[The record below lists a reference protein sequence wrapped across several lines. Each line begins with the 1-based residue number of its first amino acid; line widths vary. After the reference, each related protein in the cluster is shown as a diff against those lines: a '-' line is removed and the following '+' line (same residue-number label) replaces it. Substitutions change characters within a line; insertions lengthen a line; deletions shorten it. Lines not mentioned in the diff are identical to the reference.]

1 MRQRLTVLR
10 SSCLLMATIRVAAFL
25 CVVFALHVP
34 LPFFL
39 RILGVFQRISTDLYL
54 SELGY
59 NLFRMCFF

>member
-1 MRQRLTVLR
+1 
-10 SSCLLMATIRVAAFL
+10 MATIRVAAFL